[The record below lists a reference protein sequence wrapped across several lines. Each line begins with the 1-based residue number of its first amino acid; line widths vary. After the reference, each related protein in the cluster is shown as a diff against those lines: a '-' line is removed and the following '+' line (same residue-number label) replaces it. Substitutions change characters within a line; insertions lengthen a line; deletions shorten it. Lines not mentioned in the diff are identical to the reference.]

1 MTKRSVGD
9 SALSVI
15 LAPGDWETA
24 GFLFIIRVF
33 VEIKEL
39 VNFGSVEI
47 LEQIHLFLFD
57 AVGLEL
63 VCLQVFGCWVIYVGH
78 KTLYTGLIAV
88 GSKLAAKHFDVRING
103 ILSVKRVTGRVH
115 PDERLAGLDFA
126 QERLFVRK
134 RQDAGRIGE
143 DETIVLLECRGGHF
157 LPHFLVVA
165 DVVHRE
171 RAALLSEFT
180 QDFFRGGNGTMAKT
194 FGHGHHEK
202 LPGCRRLRW
211 EQKGAEQTEQTGYN
225 EFVFHKFNEW
235 PGFSSQAHQGLFCT
249 GRHSFSVNSE
259 VVKASLTSARVPPR
273 RQPNQRSSA

>member
-1 MTKRSVGD
+1 MTKRSVED

-15 LAPGDWETA
+15 LAPGDGETA

-63 VCLQVFGCWVIYVGH
+63 VSLQMFGCWVIYVGH

-88 GSKLAAKHFDVRING
+88 GSKLAAKHFDVRVNG
-103 ILSVKRVTGRVH
+103 VLPAKRVTGRVH
-115 PDERLAGLDFA
+115 SDERLAGLDFA

-157 LPHFLVVA
+157 LRHFLIVA
-165 DVVHRE
+165 DVLHGE
-171 RAALLSEFT
+171 RAALLSEFA
-180 QDFFRGGNGTMAKT
+180 QDFFRGGNGTMSKT
-194 FGHGHHEK
+194 FGHGHHENH
-202 LPGCRRLRW
+202 LGRRRRHRN
-211 EQKGAEQTEQTGYN
+211 QKGEEQ
-225 EFVFHKFNEW
+225 
-235 PGFSSQAHQGLFCT
+235 
-249 GRHSFSVNSE
+249 SE
-259 VVKASLTSARVPPR
+259 LTSYALRDELIIL
-273 RQPNQRSSA
+273 Q